1 MAFRY
6 IHENIFV
13 VMGTWR
19 GRHNWLLLAV
29 FFHSKAACLL
39 LYPILMMCT
48 IIVVAPPTHGT
59 VVQCVLCHAAPL
71 EFSLVL
77 AWMFWY
83 HAHWPNGD
91 LGLKNLLYLGL
102 ISPSIKVIPS
112 ENFNNNSRRERTRT
126 HFGLGFY
133 CISWFSWIKTTPSV
147 KKHSKKA
154 SLKADHKVT
163 KL

>member
-39 LYPILMMCT
+39 LCPIVYPND
-48 IIVVAPPTHGT
+48 VHNSGGSPNSWHGGT
-59 VVQCVLCHAAPL
+59 VCALPCGPTRVLSSSCGN
-71 EFSLVL
+71 VL
-77 AWMFWY
+77 IPCTLSKWRLSFDIQGFFQGWY
-83 HAHWPNGD
+83 IYWAHVNHVVSSIFF
-91 LGLKNLLYLGL
+91 KVCNLLQD
-102 ISPSIKVIPS
+102 S
-112 ENFNNNSRRERTRT
+112 E
-126 HFGLGFY
+126 
-133 CISWFSWIKTTPSV
+133 
-147 KKHSKKA
+147 
-154 SLKADHKVT
+154 LKPLLCMKPHTLKLEGQSNLKVT